1 MSDKP
6 RRGTLGSREAGHFVE
21 RKLSNKV
28 TIAMLLLI
36 SSLVT
41 SNVLYHI
48 LRADTFVE
56 QLSSN
61 IGIPFFVVLVVVTYG
76 AAYYLFRKFIS
87 PVNKDLMSS
96 GSAPHY
102 FRLTY
107 NILRFAF
114 VSNAA
119 FLIIM
124 IVQIITMSGF
134 YVGLTILSMQANAV
148 LTTVMFTYMS
158 FKFLSWYKSNHDLTV
173 LFFAFAFGCV
183 AVAIAASDAAQTVFF
198 LLDNPWRIEV
208 QLHVEKED
216 EGAGYSLP
224 NNVKSDSLLHNLY
237 VATQFPLRVAFVLY
251 WIATA
256 MLLRKYSKTLGRL
269 RFWTLVSLP
278 LATLIIGSILT
289 YGNFVSQLL
298 QGIILPSSAL
308 FGGILFGLIFLTI
321 ARALEKTMQYQH
333 YGVQLREGHND
344 RISRSI
350 TGYLTMA
357 VFGTILFL
365 VTNTPSNHILD
376 WVHIPYPPFADV
388 VWSLIGFAAYLY
400 SFGLYFSVISIS
412 HDAKLRKSIQKLSI
426 EEASMLHRLGST
438 QMQQEIQKRV
448 VKLSREQEDM
458 LKEQTGVEQHLTD
471 DEIKQY
477 VKDVMEEIQK
487 APRK

>member
-6 RRGTLGSREAGHFVE
+6 RGGALGSREAGHFVE
-21 RKLSNKV
+21 RKVSNKV

-48 LRADTFVE
+48 LRADTLVE

-61 IGIPFFVVLVVVTYG
+61 IGIAFFVVLVVVSYG

-87 PVNKDLMSS
+87 PVNKELMSS
-96 GSAPHY
+96 GSTPRY

-114 VSNAA
+114 VSNAV
-119 FLIIM
+119 FLTIM

-148 LTTVMFTYMS
+148 LATVMFAYLS

-183 AVAIAASDAAQTVFF
+183 AVAIATSDAAQTVFF
-198 LLDNPWRIEV
+198 LLDDPWRIEA
-208 QLHVEKED
+208 QLQMQKEG
-216 EGAGYSLP
+216 EAAGYSQP
-224 NNVKSDSLLHNLY
+224 NNVKSDSMLHNLY
-237 VATQFPLRVAFVLY
+237 LGTQFPLRVAFVLY

-256 MLLRKYSKTLGRL
+256 MLLRKYSKTIGRL

-278 LATLIIGSILT
+278 LATLIIGSILN
-289 YGNFVSQLL
+289 YGSFVSQLL

-321 ARALEKTMQYQH
+321 ARALERTMQHQH
-333 YGVQLREGHND
+333 YDAQLREDHNE
-344 RISRSI
+344 RSRSI
-350 TGYLTMA
+350 TRYLTMA

-365 VTNTPSNHILD
+365 VTITPSNHILD

-388 VWSLIGFAAYLY
+388 VWSFIGFAAYLY

-426 EEASMLHRLGST
+426 EEANMLHRLGST

-448 VKLSREQEDM
+448 VKLSREQEEV

-487 APRK
+487 TPSK